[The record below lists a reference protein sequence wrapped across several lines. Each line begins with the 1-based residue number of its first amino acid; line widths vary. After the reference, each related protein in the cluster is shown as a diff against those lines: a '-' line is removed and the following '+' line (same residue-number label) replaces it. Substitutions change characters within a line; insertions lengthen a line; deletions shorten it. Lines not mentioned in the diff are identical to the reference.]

1 MRRDRPWVEDPGF
14 RHQAV
19 QQLEGVRAEFV
30 SPKGLE
36 RGVMH
41 QCKGHLLFEPWLYGR
56 RQREAALLD
65 GVHDQ
70 LALRNIFQRS
80 EEHTSELQ
88 SRLHLVCRL
97 LLEKKKKH
105 KTRCTNY

>member
-70 LALRNIFQRS
+70 LAFRNIFQI
-80 EEHTSELQ
+80 EELEEPVEDGDRKST
-88 SRLHLVCRL
+88 RLNSSH
-97 LLEKKKKH
+97 
-105 KTRCTNY
+105 RCNSY